1 VSDHLL
7 ERINAA
13 VRECLARCYA
23 QGNPLVAMAEYFEE
37 LRRSGRWKNAEIAL
51 VRARVSRLLR
61 QLGGEPDGDESG
73 DG

>member
-1 VSDHLL
+1 
-7 ERINAA
+7 
-13 VRECLARCYA
+13 
-23 QGNPLVAMAEYFEE
+23 MAEYFEE